1 MIDPKPFAELLE
13 TDPLAPLQAAI
24 VSSLKLLNP
33 GVTVVPHPG
42 KVDVSELIS
51 RTVVNAP
58 GIGLGWSKVKTGQ
71 HAEGMFYLVVEWVA
85 YIVAEAKVVG
95 ARRVEKEAVGL
106 AIGGRLLEILAD
118 LETSLWGRSGV
129 LPPETTP
136 PAELK
141 PLFTIRDAAQGVA
154 YYTVTW
160 TQIVPALGT
169 GFMPPH
175 AGRYDE
181 QLGAIVYPDADM
193 IDELA
198 PWIPAEREADE
209 DA

>member
-1 MIDPKPFAELLE
+1 MIEPKPFAELLE

-33 GVTVVPHPG
+33 GIAVVPHPG

-51 RTVVNAP
+51 KTVVNAP
-58 GIGLGWSKVKTGQ
+58 GVGVGWSKVKTGQ
-71 HAEGMFYLVVEWVA
+71 HADGLYYLATEWVA

-95 ARRVEKEAVGL
+95 GKRVEKEAVGL

-118 LETSLWGRSGV
+118 LETSMWDRPGV

-160 TQIVPALGT
+160 TQIVPALGA

-175 AGRYDE
+175 TGRYDE
-181 QLGAIVYPDADM
+181 QLGAIVYRDPDQ

-198 PWIPAEREADE
+198 AWIPARREDDE